1 MSVTCPSVRG
11 PSVRHVLLFNTGVLG
26 LFESLVDLLVSSLV
40 DIGVGDATYRFRSF
54 ESSICNQCEYI
65 VNMQANLTTH
75 RTQFMEG

>member
-1 MSVTCPSVRG
+1 MVR
-11 PSVRHVLLFNTGVLG
+11 PWSVRHTLLSNTGVLG
-26 LFESLVDLLVSSLV
+26 LFESLV